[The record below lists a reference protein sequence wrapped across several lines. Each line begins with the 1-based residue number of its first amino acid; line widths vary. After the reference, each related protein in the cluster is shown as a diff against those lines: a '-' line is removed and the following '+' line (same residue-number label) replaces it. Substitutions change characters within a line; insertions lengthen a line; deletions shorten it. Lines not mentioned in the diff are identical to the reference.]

1 MRQFKNRAFAFENS
15 GHIIFGH
22 VQARELNLAI
32 GKAIRGRAL
41 GPPPT
46 FALLAAAS
54 GLTVM
59 SQFSQPREMQLRDT
73 FRKRRRDRFE
83 RLKIIF
89 PILLAGWIPAVLTLI
104 VSYTILRDT
113 LETRIL
119 RDRQT
124 LIQLVGHLVGHE
136 LSRISSIVEYYQ
148 TLPEIARVLST
159 PDPYPLAQ
167 QWVSSAFYSHPQ
179 IDGMFMTAPDG
190 RLLASIPTDPEI
202 LGKDFDSN
210 HWREQAAASSEAFVS
225 AVHPRLQDKRLA
237 TDIVG
242 VVRAPDRAILGY
254 VGVSVLVERMGRR
267 LSTIKFADKLLF
279 GVLDQNGNAL
289 FSNDFKPN
297 PNATS
302 LERGTLLKDI
312 RQSPSG
318 HFERHGNLYSFSPI
332 ESTDW
337 VAVVEQPKSLA
348 YKPVRDLLGRMTVL
362 AAWLVV
368 LTAVFAWLGIRF
380 YQRQMESTRRIER
393 EVVFNEKILANMPSG
408 IAFIDPQSRR
418 FLQANDAFAHMAQ
431 RFGDLPVGHDITD
444 ATFDDVKIAPREAI
458 ERVLS
463 FGTPF
468 QLIEQPLKDKT
479 GMTHFLDINLLRLQ
493 GSNETTQGVLYLVE
507 DKTRDVKLRQELIGA
522 NAAKDQF
529 LALLSHELRNPL
541 SPVIAMV
548 GELEATI
555 PDSPTVRE
563 ALEVIRR
570 NVELEA
576 RLIDDLLDITRIAKG
591 KLQLSFETICVHQIL
606 HRAYEIC
613 REDIAVKDLEVEFRL
628 RATDTHVEGDPARL
642 QQVFWNLIKN
652 GVKFT
657 PEKGRITIETLN
669 PTPGKIAI
677 LIADTGMG
685 IEPERIEKIFNAFEQ
700 GQTSITRRFGGLGL
714 GLTIS
719 KALIDAHGG
728 KIRVESHGKDQGS
741 IFSLELTTVP
751 SPISGD
757 GDGARKVPRA
767 ALEKGADL
775 RRHPRV
781 LVVDD
786 HQDTCTGMKRML
798 ERRGYQ
804 IAVAHTAQQAVEK
817 VRTQEFD
824 LLISDIGLPD
834 RSGYELMREVQSS
847 KPLPGIALSGF
858 GTEQDVNEA
867 RAAGFSEHLTKPI
880 NFERLEEAICNLLEP
895 EPTCRS

>member
-1 MRQFKNRAFAFENS
+1 MRQFKNRAFAFEKS
-15 GHIIFGH
+15 GHIVFAQG
-22 VQARELNLAI
+22 QARELNLAI
-32 GKAIRGRAL
+32 AQGDQ
-41 GPPPT
+41 GPGIGLPPT
-46 FALLAAAS
+46 FALLEAAS

-202 LGKDFDSN
+202 MGRDFDSN

-242 VVRAPDRAILGY
+242 VVRAPDRTILGY

-302 LERGTLLKDI
+302 PERGTLLKDI

-332 ESTDW
+332 ESTGW

-368 LTAVFAWLGIRF
+368 LTAVFAWLGTRF

-408 IAFIDPQSRR
+408 IAFIDPNSRR

-431 RFGDLPVGHDITD
+431 RFGDLPAGHDITE
-444 ATFDDVKIAPREAI
+444 ATFDDVKIAPKEAI

-493 GSNETTQGVLYLVE
+493 GSHETTQGVLYLVE

-563 ALEVIRR
+563 ALDVIRR

-613 REDIAVKDLEVEFRL
+613 REDIAAKDLEVEFRL

-652 GVKFT
+652 SVKFT
-657 PEKGRITIETLN
+657 PERGRITIETVN
-669 PTPGKIAI
+669 PALEKIAI
-677 LIADTGMG
+677 RIADTGMG

-728 KIRVESHGKDQGS
+728 KIRVESPGKDQGS

-757 GDGARKVPRA
+757 GDGARKAPRA
-767 ALEKGADL
+767 VLEKGADL
-775 RRHPRV
+775 SRHRRV

-804 IAVAHTAQQAVEK
+804 ITVAHTAQQAVEK
-817 VRTQEFD
+817 VRTQDFD